1 MKMNNRAVAEPGQRE
16 DYRAPTIALSH
27 VLHRIAITDEEFA
40 LAVYHPLQSI
50 SEEAVRIVENDSL
63 DQSGGFRQRDA
74 LHKAD
79 VLHAVVPLLGTL
91 RDIEQWELV
100 VLVVTLYAKESHIGM
115 ILRHLTGQRELA
127 KHLKSAILHTIDGGP
142 TCILK
147 ADEVV
152 VPNGHSLVT
161 LLLNTLQIGILL
173 NGSVCE
179 IDRHASRQRHY
190 CRQKAKGKSAIF
202 HNLSSFCLAKLN
214 LFSEILAIYINNV
227 YLCAIFCVTVLST
240 SSYSINVGGELLSLE
255 KPVVMGILNA
265 TPDSFYQHH
274 EGDEAIRLRTR
285 QMLDEGAAILDV
297 GACSTRPGF
306 TPPDEKEEMRRLG
319 GALAIVRKEAPKAVL
334 SVDTFRA
341 DVAKMCVEEYGVQI
355 VNDISGGELD
365 KEMFSTVARLGVPY
379 VLMHMKGTPQT
390 MQEAPHYDDLMKE
403 VLLYFAEKIQQLR
416 DLGQKDIILDPG
428 FGFAKTLEHNY
439 ELLSHLEAL
448 QIFELPIL
456 IGVSRKSM
464 IYKLLGTTAQEALNG
479 TTVLNT
485 ICLMKG
491 CANILRVH
499 DVKECVEAVNIYQQ
513 LYKNNH

>member
-1 MKMNNRAVAEPGQRE
+1 MLNYTINANGQLI
-16 DYRAPTIALSH
+16 D
-27 VLHRIAITDEEFA
+27 
-40 LAVYHPLQSI
+40 
-50 SEEAVRIVENDSL
+50 
-63 DQSGGFRQRDA
+63 
-74 LHKAD
+74 
-79 VLHAVVPLLGTL
+79 LGTP
-91 RDIEQWELV
+91 Q
-100 VLVVTLYAKESHIGM
+100 
-115 ILRHLTGQRELA
+115 
-127 KHLKSAILHTIDGGP
+127 
-142 TCILK
+142 
-147 ADEVV
+147 
-152 VPNGHSLVT
+152 
-161 LLLNTLQIGILL
+161 
-173 NGSVCE
+173 
-179 IDRHASRQRHY
+179 
-190 CRQKAKGKSAIF
+190 
-202 HNLSSFCLAKLN
+202 
-214 LFSEILAIYINNV
+214 
-227 YLCAIFCVTVLST
+227 
-240 SSYSINVGGELLSLE
+240 
-255 KPVVMGILNA
+255 VMGILNV
-265 TPDSFYQHH
+265 TPDSFYSGSRKQTEMEIAERVEQIFA
-274 EGDEAIRLRTR
+274 EGG
-285 QMLDEGAAILDV
+285 QMIDIGAYSSRPNADDV
-297 GACSTRPGF
+297 ST
-306 TPPDEKEEMRRLG
+306 KEEMERLRRGLRILREK
-319 GALAIVRKEAPKAVL
+319 APDAIV

-456 IGVSRKSM
+456 VGVSRKSM

-499 DVKECVEAVNIYQQ
+499 DVKECVETVNIYQQ
-513 LYKNNH
+513 LYKNNL

>member
-1 MKMNNRAVAEPGQRE
+1 MLNYTINANGQLI
-16 DYRAPTIALSH
+16 D
-27 VLHRIAITDEEFA
+27 
-40 LAVYHPLQSI
+40 
-50 SEEAVRIVENDSL
+50 
-63 DQSGGFRQRDA
+63 
-74 LHKAD
+74 
-79 VLHAVVPLLGTL
+79 LGTP
-91 RDIEQWELV
+91 Q
-100 VLVVTLYAKESHIGM
+100 
-115 ILRHLTGQRELA
+115 
-127 KHLKSAILHTIDGGP
+127 
-142 TCILK
+142 
-147 ADEVV
+147 
-152 VPNGHSLVT
+152 
-161 LLLNTLQIGILL
+161 
-173 NGSVCE
+173 
-179 IDRHASRQRHY
+179 
-190 CRQKAKGKSAIF
+190 
-202 HNLSSFCLAKLN
+202 
-214 LFSEILAIYINNV
+214 
-227 YLCAIFCVTVLST
+227 
-240 SSYSINVGGELLSLE
+240 
-255 KPVVMGILNA
+255 VMGILNV
-265 TPDSFYQHH
+265 TPDSFYSGSRKQTETEIAERVEQILA
-274 EGDEAIRLRTR
+274 EGG
-285 QMLDEGAAILDV
+285 QMIDIGAYSSRPNADDV
-297 GACSTRPGF
+297 ST
-306 TPPDEKEEMRRLG
+306 KEEMERLRRGLRILREK
-319 GALAIVRKEAPKAVL
+319 APYAIV

-365 KEMFSTVARLGVPY
+365 KEMFPTVAHLGVPY

-456 IGVSRKSM
+456 VGVSRKSM

-513 LYKNNH
+513 LYKNNL

>member
-1 MKMNNRAVAEPGQRE
+1 MLNYTINANGQLI
-16 DYRAPTIALSH
+16 D
-27 VLHRIAITDEEFA
+27 
-40 LAVYHPLQSI
+40 
-50 SEEAVRIVENDSL
+50 
-63 DQSGGFRQRDA
+63 
-74 LHKAD
+74 
-79 VLHAVVPLLGTL
+79 LGTP
-91 RDIEQWELV
+91 Q
-100 VLVVTLYAKESHIGM
+100 
-115 ILRHLTGQRELA
+115 
-127 KHLKSAILHTIDGGP
+127 
-142 TCILK
+142 
-147 ADEVV
+147 
-152 VPNGHSLVT
+152 
-161 LLLNTLQIGILL
+161 
-173 NGSVCE
+173 
-179 IDRHASRQRHY
+179 
-190 CRQKAKGKSAIF
+190 
-202 HNLSSFCLAKLN
+202 
-214 LFSEILAIYINNV
+214 
-227 YLCAIFCVTVLST
+227 
-240 SSYSINVGGELLSLE
+240 
-255 KPVVMGILNA
+255 VMGILNV
-265 TPDSFYQHH
+265 TPDSFYSGSRKQTETEIAERVEQIFA
-274 EGDEAIRLRTR
+274 EGG
-285 QMLDEGAAILDV
+285 QMIDIGAYSSRPNADDV
-297 GACSTRPGF
+297 ST
-306 TPPDEKEEMRRLG
+306 KEEMERLRRGLRILREK
-319 GALAIVRKEAPKAVL
+319 APDAIV

-365 KEMFSTVARLGVPY
+365 KEMFPTVAHLGVPY

-456 IGVSRKSM
+456 VGVSRKSM

-513 LYKNNH
+513 LYKNNP